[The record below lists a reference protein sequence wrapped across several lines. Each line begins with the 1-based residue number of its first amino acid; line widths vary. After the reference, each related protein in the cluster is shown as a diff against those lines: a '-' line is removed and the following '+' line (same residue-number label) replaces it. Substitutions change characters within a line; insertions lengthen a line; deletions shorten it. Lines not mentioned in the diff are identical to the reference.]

1 MRNVRYDFFVGI
13 FFDFL
18 GLPPSFPFSADDL
31 DFLTDFTF
39 AKIDWLSDITRESSI
54 TLPQWWQIIYY
65 HQGATV
71 IL

>member
-39 AKIDWLSDITRESSI
+39 AKID
-54 TLPQWWQIIYY
+54 
-65 HQGATV
+65 
-71 IL
+71 